1 MDSGET
7 RSKRNKTSARR
18 PRVRAGSALRATGS
32 ESVVITPEERHQMI
46 AEAAYY
52 RAEQR
57 RFLNGDPLQDWL
69 EAEAE
74 VATRLRTPPT
84 RS

>member
-1 MDSGET
+1 MESGET
-7 RSKRNKTSARR
+7 RPKRNKTSARR
-18 PRVRAGSALRATGS
+18 PRTRAGSVSRASNS
-32 ESVVITPEERHQMI
+32 ENVTITPEERHQMI

-74 VATRLRTPPT
+74 VTTRLRTPPT
-84 RS
+84 GS